1 MEYVRARSA
10 DDALSLINKGWVPL
24 AGSTALGRVKRPKI
38 KLVDITALPFNFVEE
53 NERWIFIGALLT
65 IEEVR
70 KSLRGFAP
78 LAEGI
83 SAHSCYS
90 IRSMATIG
98 GTIATAFPYSD
109 LIPPLLVL
117 DAEVSLIS
125 SRGETWMK
133 LEEFLKRRK
142 ELLKGR
148 LIRGVRIPR
157 EFEKVEGFYKKLTYT
172 SFDYALLDVAFCR
185 CGDEIRVA
193 VGSRPGAPK
202 RLRNFENERD
212 VNRGVQEASLGDCLR
227 VSAWWRREA
236 LKAILEDILRR

>member
-1 MEYVRARSA
+1 MEYVRARSV
-10 DDALSLINKGWVPL
+10 DDALNLIDKGWIPL
-24 AGSTALGRVKRPKI
+24 AGSTALGRVKRPKF
-38 KLVDITALPFNFVEE
+38 KLVDITSLPFNFIEE

-65 IEEVR
+65 IEEVK
-70 KSLRGFAP
+70 KSLRGFVP

-98 GTIATAFPYSD
+98 GAIATAFPYSD
-109 LIPPLLVL
+109 LVPPLLVL
-117 DAEVSLIS
+117 DAEVSLIGS
-125 SRGETWMK
+125 QGKVWVR
-133 LEEFLKRRK
+133 LEEFLKRRR
-142 ELLKGR
+142 ELLKGK
-148 LIRGVRIPR
+148 LIKGVRISR
-157 EFEKVEGFYKKLTYT
+157 ELEEVEGFYKKLAYT

-185 CGDEIRVA
+185 YRDEIRVA

-202 RLRNFENERD
+202 RLREFERD
-212 VNRGVQEASLGDCLR
+212 MDIEGALQEASLGDCSR